1 MFVGRV
7 EEAVRSAIL
16 GAVRRECRAS
26 HASLAAEVRRIKQ
39 QLSRLEAEVGTL
51 RGRWEKPA
59 PPRAEG
65 RLARASEE
73 AARRARLTP
82 EAIKRLRARLG
93 LTQVQL
99 AALLGVTGPA
109 VAQWEMGTSEPR
121 GSNRAALVALRKF
134 GRREVR
140 RMLAASGMSPRPRG
154 RLRDS

>member
-26 HASLAAEVRRIKQ
+26 HASLAAEVRLIRQ
-39 QLSRLEAEVGTL
+39 QLSRLAAEVASL
-51 RGRWEKPA
+51 RGRRGKEAA
-59 PPRAEG
+59 PPAAG
-65 RLARASEE
+65 RLAAVSQEQ
-73 AARRARLTP
+73 ARRARLKP

-109 VAQWEMGTSEPR
+109 VAQWEMATSEPR
-121 GSNRAALVALRKF
+121 GSNRAALAALRKV

-140 RMLAASGMSPRPRG
+140 RMLAASGMSPRPAR
-154 RLRDS
+154 RSRDS